1 MMPLPGSP
9 ARIWALLFIFLS
21 PMLFGFATLW
31 LGQDAAWD
39 TRNYPIYNA
48 WAFVTGRYAEGIDL
62 MPSQGQFFFNPLL
75 DVPFYLLSTLMPPKA
90 AYFILGCVQGIN
102 IPLLFM
108 IGWLTLNIA
117 GDMRKVAAC
126 AALALLGLFSG
137 MGISEIGTQFND
149 NLTSIGIMLTV
160 LLVLRNIDFL
170 MTETGCR
177 VLERGALFGL
187 PAGLALG
194 LKITCLP
201 FCLGICVAALILTP
215 DWRKCLWLAVCV
227 GFGITLGFLLA
238 YGHWAYY
245 LWQHFDSPMFPFFNA
260 VFRSPLLPPNLLL
273 DYPTPRD
280 GRLFM
285 FPFYF
290 AFNPLLVNEI
300 LWRDLR
306 VPILYGLLLVVPVWY
321 FAKGRVT
328 AADWLAQR
336 IPARFLLLVAG
347 VAYYGW
353 LFSQTIYRYLLPLDM
368 IAPLLVVA
376 AVGLLPIARKT
387 RVIAATA
394 LLLLVTLS
402 IQPGDWGRHD
412 GFEPTLAEI
421 FMPPLGEKPML
432 LMAGTDAYAYLLP
445 QLTRDAAY
453 VRIES
458 RGFKADAP
466 TALNKMISARIAA
479 HDGQIYLFA
488 PKREEQSVLDAARR
502 HGLSPQGACRVAFD
516 GYAPGRKAHDYQ
528 PSTVTFS
535 SAREVSTDHY
545 PREFILCVM
554 TKHVNP

>member
-9 ARIWALLFIFLS
+9 ARISALLFIFLS
-21 PMLFGFATLW
+21 PLLFGFATLW
-31 LGQDAAWD
+31 LGQDASWD
-39 TRNYPIYNA
+39 TRNYHIYNA
-48 WAFVTGRYAEGIDL
+48 WAFATGRYAEGIDM

-126 AALALLGLFSG
+126 AALALLGVFSG

-149 NLTSIGIMLTV
+149 NLTSIGILLTV

-170 MTETGCR
+170 MTENCCR
-177 VLERGALFGL
+177 VLERGTLFGL

-215 DWRKCLWLAVCV
+215 DWRKCLRLAVCV

-245 LWQHFDSPMFPFFNA
+245 LWQHFGSPMFPFFNA

-280 GRLFM
+280 GRLFV

-300 LWRDLR
+300 IWRDLR
-306 VPILYGLLLVVPVWY
+306 VPILYALLLVVPVWY

-347 VAYYGW
+347 VAYYGG

-376 AVGLLPIARKT
+376 AVGLLPVARKA
-387 RVIAATA
+387 RVIAASA

-402 IQPGDWGRHD
+402 IQPGDWGRHTH
-412 GFEPTLAEI
+412 FHENYAAKKIPPQEAIYILA
-421 FMPPLGEKPML
+421 GQS
-432 LMAGTDAYAYLLP
+432 AYAHLLP
-445 QLTRDAAY
+445 RIFPGSASFI
-453 VRIES
+453 RIES
-458 RGFKADAP
+458 RGFPATND
-466 TALNKMISARIAA
+466 TGLREVIAA
-479 HDGQIYLFA
+479 RLRSSKPKILFVPSQDLA
-488 PKREEQSVLDAARR
+488 EAQRALSQFGLVADSFCVIWRDPIATLELDRSS
-502 HGLSPQGACRVAFD
+502 HGYTQQYSQCPVKMKNINA
-516 GYAPGRKAHDYQ
+516 
-528 PSTVTFS
+528 
-535 SAREVSTDHY
+535 
-545 PREFILCVM
+545 
-554 TKHVNP
+554 NP